1 MRTEYCGQLNLS
13 HVGQQVTLCGWVN
26 RRRDLGSLIF
36 IDMRDREGIVQVFF
50 DPDRQDA
57 FKLASE
63 LRNEFC
69 LQITGTVR
77 ARDEKNKNPDM
88 ATGEVEVFATDLT
101 IINRAEPLPLDSNQV
116 NSEEARLK
124 YRYLDLRR
132 PDMANRLKARA
143 KITSFVRR
151 FMDDNGFLDIE
162 TPMLT
167 KATPEGARDYLVPS
181 RVHKGKFYALP
192 QSPQLFKQ
200 LLMMSGFDR
209 YYQIV
214 KCFRDE
220 DLRADR
226 QPEFTQIDVET
237 SFMTAPQV
245 REIMERMVRELWQNV
260 KGVDLGD
267 FPMMTFEEAMRRY
280 GSDKPDL
287 RNPMELVDVA
297 DLLKDVEFKVFSGP
311 ANDPKGRIAALR
323 VPGGAGLSRKQI
335 DEYGKFVE
343 IYGAKGLAWMKV
355 NERAKGLE
363 GVTSPV
369 AKFLNAEIV
378 EAILSRTSAADGD
391 AIFFGADSAK
401 IVADA
406 LGALRLKLGRDL
418 AITDNAAWAPLW
430 VVDFPMFEEDGEGGL
445 TAMHHPFTAPKEMT
459 PEALK
464 AAPETAIANAYDM
477 VINGYEV
484 GGGSVRIH
492 NGQMQQTVFGILGI
506 TEQEQR
512 EKFGFLL
519 DALKYGTPPHA
530 GLAFGLDRLVMLL
543 TGTDNIRDVI
553 AFPKT
558 TAAACLMTEAPSFA
572 NPASLGELGIEVIK
586 KYQNAPADTPSEND

>member
-1 MRTEYCGQLNLS
+1 MRTEYCGQLRLS

-50 DPDRQDA
+50 DPDRADA
-57 FKLASE
+57 LKLASE

-69 LQITGTVR
+69 IQVTGTVR
-77 ARDEKNKNPDM
+77 ARDAKNVNTDM
-88 ATGEVEVFATDLT
+88 ATGEIEVLASSLT
-101 IINRAEPLPLDSNQV
+101 IINRADSLPLDANHV
-116 NSEEARLK
+116 NTEEARLK

-132 PDMANRLKARA
+132 PEMAQRLKTRA
-143 KITSFVRR
+143 KITSLVRR
-151 FMDDNGFLDIE
+151 FMDDHGFLDIE

-245 REIMERMVRELWQNV
+245 REVMEALVRHLWLEV

-267 FPMMTFEEAMRRY
+267 FPVMTFAEAERRY

-297 DLLKDVEFKVFSGP
+297 DLLKSVEFAVFAGP
-311 ANDPKGRIAALR
+311 ANDPKGRVAALR
-323 VPGGAGLSRKQI
+323 VPGGAQLSRKQI
-335 DEYGKFVE
+335 DDYGNFVK
-343 IYGAKGLAWMKV
+343 IYGAKGLAYIKV
-355 NERAKGLE
+355 NERAKGLD
-363 GVTSPV
+363 GINSPV
-369 AKFLNAEIV
+369 AKFLTADIV
-378 EAILSRTSAADGD
+378 EAILERTGAQDGD
-391 AIFFGADSAK
+391 MIFFGADNNK
-401 IVADA
+401 VVADA
-406 LGALRLKLGRDL
+406 LGALRLKLGKDL
-418 AITDNAAWAPLW
+418 SLTDEDKWAPLW
-430 VVDFPMFEEDGEGGL
+430 VIDFPMFEDDGEGGL
-445 TAMHHPFTAPKEMT
+445 TAMHHPFTAPRDMT
-459 PEALK
+459 ASELK
-464 AAPETAIANAYDM
+464 TAPEGAVANAYDM

-492 NGQMQQTVFGILGI
+492 NGEMQQTVFGILGI
-506 TEQEQR
+506 NEQEQR

-530 GLAFGLDRLVMLL
+530 GLAFGLDRLTMLL

-572 NPASLGELGIEVIK
+572 NLAALTELGIQVVK
-586 KYQNAPADTPSEND
+586 KAENN

>member
-13 HVGQQVTLCGWVN
+13 HVGQEVTLCGWVN
-26 RRRDLGSLIF
+26 RRRDLGGLIF

-50 DPDRQDA
+50 DPDHKAAYEQ
-57 FKLASE
+57 ASE

-69 LQITGTVR
+69 IQITGTVR
-77 ARDEKNKNPDM
+77 ARPDSQINKDM
-88 ATGEVEVFATDLT
+88 STGEVEIFANALN
-101 IINRAEPLPLDSNQV
+101 IINRSEPLPLDSNQT
-116 NSEEARLK
+116 NSEEQRLK

-132 PDMANRLKARA
+132 PEMADRLKTRA

-151 FMDDNGFLDIE
+151 FMDSHGFLDIE

-237 SFMTAPQV
+237 SFMTADQV
-245 REIMERMVRELWQNV
+245 REVMEKLVRELWLET
-260 KGVDLGD
+260 KGISLGD
-267 FPMMTFEEAMRRY
+267 FPVMTFAEAIRRY

-297 DLLKDVEFKVFSGP
+297 DLVKEVEFKVFSGP
-311 ANDPKGRIAALR
+311 ANDAKGRVAALR
-323 VPGGAGLSRKQI
+323 VPGGAQVTRKQI
-335 DEYGKFVE
+335 DEYGQFVS
-343 IYGAKGLAWMKV
+343 IYGAKGLAWLKV
-355 NERAKGLE
+355 NDRAAGVE
-363 GVTSPV
+363 GVQSPI
-369 AKFLNAEIV
+369 AKFLSAEV
-378 EAILSRTSAADGD
+378 LEAILARTQAESGD
-391 AIFFGADSAK
+391 ILFFGADSYK
-401 IVADA
+401 IVTDA
-406 LGALRLKLGRDL
+406 MGALRLKVGRDL
-418 AITDNAAWAPLW
+418 ALTKLGTWAPLW
-430 VVDFPMFEEDGEGGL
+430 VVDFPMFEDDSEGGL
-445 TAMHHPFTAPKEMT
+445 TAMHHPFTAPKDMS
-459 PEALK
+459 PEQLA
-464 AAPETAIANAYDM
+464 AAPTTAIANAYDM

-492 NGQMQQTVFGILGI
+492 RTEMQQQVFGILGI
-506 TEQEQR
+506 NEHEQR

-558 TAAACLMTEAPSFA
+558 TAAACLMTDAPSFA
-572 NPASLGELGIEVIK
+572 NPASLQELSISVVAK
-586 KYQNAPADTPSEND
+586 KGATDSTEEENQ

>member
-1 MRTEYCGQLNLS
+1 MRTNYCGQLNSS
-13 HVGQQVTLCGWVN
+13 HVGQEVTLCGWVN
-26 RRRDLGSLIF
+26 RRRDLGGLIF
-36 IDMRDREGIVQVFF
+36 IDMRDREGLVQVFF

-69 LQITGTVR
+69 IQLTGVVR
-77 ARDEKNKNPDM
+77 ARPESQINKDM
-88 ATGEVEVFATDLT
+88 ATGEVEIFANALT
-101 IINRAEPLPLDSNQV
+101 IVNRSEALPLDSNQT
-116 NSEEARLK
+116 NTEEARLK
-124 YRYLDLRR
+124 FRYLDLRR
-132 PDMANRLKARA
+132 PEMAQRLKTRAR
-143 KITSFVRR
+143 ISSFVRR
-151 FMDDNGFLDIE
+151 FMDDHGFLDIE

-245 REIMERMVRELWQNV
+245 REVMEKLVRELWQDV
-260 KGVDLGD
+260 KGVDLGN
-267 FPMMTFEEAMRRY
+267 FPTMTFAEAMRRF

-287 RNPMELVDVA
+287 RNPLELVDVA
-297 DLLKDVEFKVFSGP
+297 DLVKDIEFKVFSGP
-311 ANDPKGRIAALR
+311 ANDAKGRVAAIR
-323 VPGGAGLSRKQI
+323 VPGGAQLSRKQI
-335 DEYGKFVE
+335 DEYGKFIE
-343 IYGAKGLAWMKV
+343 IYGAKGLAYIKV

-363 GVTSPV
+363 GVQSPV
-369 AKFLNAEIV
+369 AKFLSEDV
-378 EAILSRTSAADGD
+378 LSAVLDRTAAQDGD
-391 AIFFGADSAK
+391 ILFFGADSAK
-401 IVADA
+401 VVTDA

-418 AITDNAAWAPLW
+418 NLTKDNSWEPLW

-445 TAMHHPFTAPKEMT
+445 AAMHHPFTAPRDMLPSELASN
-459 PEALK
+459 PVS
-464 AAPETAIANAYDM
+464 AIANAYDM

-492 NGQMQQTVFGILGI
+492 SGEMQQTVFSILGI

-572 NPASLGELGIEVIK
+572 NPASLEELAIAVVVKGK
-586 KYQNAPADTPSEND
+586 AAQDGKSENE

>member
-1 MRTEYCGQLNLS
+1 MRTEYCGQLRLS

-50 DPDRQDA
+50 DPDREEA
-57 FKLASE
+57 FQLASE

-69 LQITGTVR
+69 IQITGTVR
-77 ARDEKNKNPDM
+77 AREGRNVNGDM
-88 ATGEVEVFATDLT
+88 ATGEVEVFATELT

-116 NSEEARLK
+116 NTEEARLK

-132 PDMANRLKARA
+132 PEMAQRLKTRAR
-143 KITSFVRR
+143 ITSFVRR
-151 FMDDNGFLDIE
+151 FMDDHGFLDIE

-237 SFMTAPQV
+237 SFLTAPQV
-245 REIMERMVRELWQNV
+245 RAVMESMVRQLWQEI
-260 KGVDLGD
+260 KGVDLGP
-267 FPMMTFEEAMRRY
+267 FPVMTFAEADRRY

-297 DLLKDVEFKVFSGP
+297 DLLAQIEFKVFSGP
-311 ANDPKGRIAALR
+311 ANDPKGRVAALR
-323 VPGGAGLSRKQI
+323 VPGGAQLSRKQI
-335 DEYGKFVE
+335 DDYGKFVE
-343 IYGAKGLAWMKV
+343 IYGAKGLAYIKV
-355 NERAKGLE
+355 NQRSAGIE
-363 GVTSPV
+363 GITSPV
-369 AKFLNAEIV
+369 AKFLDANIV
-378 EAILSRTSAADGD
+378 EAILVRTQAEDGD
-391 AIFFGADSAK
+391 IIFFGADKARVVS
-401 IVADA
+401 DA
-406 LGALRLKLGRDL
+406 LGALRLKLGKEL
-418 AITDNAAWAPLW
+418 QLTDESAWAPLW

-445 TAMHHPFTAPKEMT
+445 AAMHHPFTSPRDMT
-459 PEALK
+459 AEELHAQ
-464 AAPETAIANAYDM
+464 PETAIANAYDM

-492 NGQMQQTVFGILGI
+492 NTEMQQTVFAILGI
-506 TEQEQR
+506 NEQEQR

-519 DALKYGTPPHA
+519 DALKFGTPPHA

-572 NPASLGELGIEVIK
+572 NDAALKELSITVVKKGENG
-586 KYQNAPADTPSEND
+586 

>member
-1 MRTEYCGQLNLS
+1 MRTNYCGQLNGA
-13 HVGQQVTLCGWVN
+13 HVGQKVTLCGWVN
-26 RRRDLGSLIF
+26 RRRDLGGLIF

-50 DPDRQDA
+50 DPEQKEA
-57 FKLASE
+57 FSQASE

-69 LQITGTVR
+69 IQVTGTVR
-77 ARDEKNKNPDM
+77 ARPDSQVNKNM
-88 ATGEVEVFATDLT
+88 ATGEIELAAESLSIF
-101 IINRAEPLPLDSNQV
+101 NRSEPLPLDSNQT
-116 NSEEARLK
+116 NTEERRLT

-132 PDMANRLKARA
+132 PEMSERLKTRA

-151 FMDDNGFLDIE
+151 FMDGEGFLDVE

-237 SFMTAPQV
+237 SFMSADQV
-245 REIMERMVRELWQNV
+245 REVMERMIHALWLDILN
-260 KGVDLGD
+260 VDLGA
-267 FPMMTFEEAMRRY
+267 FPVMTFAEAMRRY

-287 RNPMELVDVA
+287 RNPMELKDIA
-297 DLLKDVEFKVFSGP
+297 DLVKDVEFSVFAQA
-311 ANDPKGRIAALR
+311 ANDERCRVIALR
-323 VPGGAGLSRKQI
+323 VPGGASLTRKNI
-335 DEYGKFVE
+335 DEYTQFVG

-355 NERAKGLE
+355 NERVKGIE
-363 GVTSPV
+363 GVQSPI
-369 AKFLNAEIV
+369 AKFLTNDV
-378 EAILSRTSAADGD
+378 VNSILETTGATDGD
-391 AIFFGADSAK
+391 LIFFGAGRKGTIS
-401 IVADA
+401 DA
-406 LGALRLKLGRDL
+406 MGALRLNVGRDL
-418 AITDNAAWAPLW
+418 ELTDLNAWKPLW
-430 VVDFPMFEEDGEGGL
+430 VIDFPMFEEDEETGSL
-445 TAMHHPFTAPKEMT
+445 SAMHHPFTSPKDLSPDE
-459 PEALK
+459 L
-464 AAPETAIANAYDM
+464 TAHPVGAVANAYDM

-492 NGQMQQTVFGILGI
+492 RNEMQQAVFSILGI
-506 TEQEQR
+506 APNEQQ

-519 DALKYGTPPHA
+519 EALKFGTPPHA

-558 TAAACLMTEAPSFA
+558 TAAACLMTNAPSFA
-572 NPASLGELGIEVIK
+572 NEDALKELAIAVTQKEV
-586 KYQNAPADTPSEND
+586 SEDKE

>member
-13 HVGQQVTLCGWVN
+13 HVGQEVTLCGWVN
-26 RRRDLGSLIF
+26 RRRDLGGLIF

-50 DPDRQDA
+50 DPDQKVA
-57 FKLASE
+57 FDKAYD

-69 LQITGTVR
+69 IQIVGTVR
-77 ARDEKNKNPDM
+77 ARPDSQINKDM
-88 ATGEVEVFATDLT
+88 ATGEVEVFAHALE
-101 IINRAEPLPLDSNQV
+101 IINRSEPLPLDSNQV

-132 PDMANRLKARA
+132 PEMAERLKTRA

-151 FMDDNGFLDIE
+151 FMDSHGFLDIE

-237 SFMTAPQV
+237 SFMTADQV
-245 REIMERMVRELWQNV
+245 REVMEKLARELWLDV

-267 FPMMTFEEAMRRY
+267 FPVMTFAEAMRRF

-287 RNPMELVDVA
+287 RNPLELVDVA
-297 DLLKDVEFKVFSGP
+297 DLVKDVEFKVFSGP
-311 ANDPKGRIAALR
+311 ANDAKGRVAAIR
-323 VPGGAGLSRKQI
+323 VPGGAQLTRKQI
-335 DEYGKFVE
+335 DEYGAFVN
-343 IYGAKGLAWMKV
+343 IYGAKGLAWLKV
-355 NERAKGLE
+355 NDRAAGME
-363 GVTSPV
+363 GVQSPI
-369 AKFLNAEIV
+369 AKFLSAEV
-378 EAILSRTSAADGD
+378 LEAVLARTDAQTGDIL
-391 AIFFGADSAK
+391 FFGADSVK
-401 IVADA
+401 IVTDA
-406 LGALRLKLGRDL
+406 MGALRLKLGRDL
-418 AITDNAAWAPLW
+418 GLTQLDSWAPLW
-430 VVDFPMFEEDGEGGL
+430 VVDFPMFEEDEEGGL
-445 TAMHHPFTAPKEMT
+445 AAMHHPFTSPRDMS
-459 PEALK
+459 PEELA
-464 AAPETAIANAYDM
+464 AAPVNAIANAYDM

-492 NGQMQQTVFGILGI
+492 RSEMQQTVFSILGI
-506 TEQEQR
+506 NEHEQR

-558 TAAACLMTEAPSFA
+558 TAAACLMTDAPSFA
-572 NPASLGELGIEVIK
+572 NPASLQELAISVVK
-586 KYQNAPADTPSEND
+586 KAGAEQESE

>member
-13 HVGQQVTLCGWVN
+13 HVGQEVTLCGWVN
-26 RRRDLGSLIF
+26 RRRDLGGLIF

-50 DPDRQDA
+50 DPDEKVA
-57 FKLASE
+57 FDKAYD

-69 LQITGTVR
+69 IQIVGTVR
-77 ARDEKNKNPDM
+77 ARPDSQINKDM
-88 ATGEVEVFATDLT
+88 ATGEVEVFAHALE
-101 IINRAEPLPLDSNQV
+101 IINRSEPLPLDSNQV

-132 PDMANRLKARA
+132 PEMAERLKTRA

-151 FMDDNGFLDIE
+151 FMDSHGFLDIE

-237 SFMTAPQV
+237 SFMTADQV
-245 REIMERMVRELWQNV
+245 REVMEKLARELWLDV

-267 FPMMTFEEAMRRY
+267 FPVMTFAEAMRRF

-287 RNPMELVDVA
+287 RNPLELVDVA
-297 DLLKDVEFKVFSGP
+297 DLVKDVEFKVFSGP
-311 ANDPKGRIAALR
+311 ANDAKGRVAAIR
-323 VPGGAGLSRKQI
+323 VPGGAQLTRKQI
-335 DEYGKFVE
+335 DEYGAFVN
-343 IYGAKGLAWMKV
+343 IYGAKGLAWLKV
-355 NERAKGLE
+355 NDRSAGME
-363 GVTSPV
+363 GVQSPI
-369 AKFLNAEIV
+369 AKFLSAEV
-378 EAILSRTSAADGD
+378 LEAVLARTDAQTGDIL
-391 AIFFGADSAK
+391 FFGADSFK
-401 IVADA
+401 IVTDA
-406 LGALRLKLGRDL
+406 MGALRLKLGRDL
-418 AITDNAAWAPLW
+418 GLTQLDNWAPLW
-430 VVDFPMFEEDGEGGL
+430 VVDFPMFEEDEEGGL
-445 TAMHHPFTAPKEMT
+445 AAMHHPFTSPRDMS
-459 PEALK
+459 PEELA
-464 AAPETAIANAYDM
+464 AAPVNAIANAYDM

-492 NGQMQQTVFGILGI
+492 RSEMQQTVFSILGI
-506 TEQEQR
+506 DEHEQR

-558 TAAACLMTEAPSFA
+558 TAAACLMTDAPSFA
-572 NPASLGELGIEVIK
+572 NPAALQELAISVIK
-586 KYQNAPADTPSEND
+586 KAGAEQESE

>member
-1 MRTEYCGQLNLS
+1 MRTNYCGQLNS
-13 HVGQQVTLCGWVN
+13 AHVGQKVTLCGWVN
-26 RRRDLGSLIF
+26 RRRDLGGLIF

-50 DPDRQDA
+50 DPEQKEA
-57 FKLASE
+57 LSQASE

-69 LQITGTVR
+69 IQITGTVR
-77 ARDEKNKNPDM
+77 ARPDSQVNKNM
-88 ATGEVEVFATDLT
+88 ATGEIELAAESLSIF
-101 IINRAEPLPLDSNQV
+101 NRSEALPLDSNQT
-116 NSEEARLK
+116 NTEERRLT

-132 PDMANRLKARA
+132 PEMSQRLKTRA

-151 FMDDNGFLDIE
+151 FMDGEGFLDVE

-200 LLMMSGFDR
+200 LLMMSGIDR

-237 SFMTAPQV
+237 SFMTADQV
-245 REIMERMVRELWQNV
+245 REIMERMIHALWLDTLN
-260 KGVDLGD
+260 VDLGA
-267 FPMMTFEEAMRRY
+267 FPVMTFAEAMRRY

-287 RNPMELVDVA
+287 RNPMELKDIA
-297 DLLKDVEFKVFSGP
+297 DLVKDVEFSVFAQA
-311 ANDPKGRIAALR
+311 ANDEKCRVIALR
-323 VPGGAGLSRKQI
+323 VPGGAALTRKNI
-335 DEYGKFVE
+335 DEYTQFVG

-355 NERAKGLE
+355 NESAKGIE
-363 GVTSPV
+363 GVQSPI
-369 AKFLNAEIV
+369 AKFLNNDV
-378 EAILSRTSAADGD
+378 VNRILETTGATDGD
-391 AIFFGADSAK
+391 LIFFGAGRQGTMS
-401 IVADA
+401 DA
-406 LGALRLKLGRDL
+406 MGALRLKVGRDL
-418 AITDNAAWAPLW
+418 ELTDLKAWKPLW
-430 VVDFPMFEEDGEGGL
+430 VIDFPMFEEDEETGQL
-445 TAMHHPFTAPKEMT
+445 SAMHHPFTSPKDLSPSELIAH
-459 PEALK
+459 PVGAV
-464 AAPETAIANAYDM
+464 ANAYDM

-492 NGQMQQTVFGILGI
+492 RNEMQQAVFGILGI
-506 TEQEQR
+506 TPDEQQ

-519 DALKYGTPPHA
+519 NALKFGTPPHA

-558 TAAACLMTEAPSFA
+558 TAAACLMTNAPSFA
-572 NPASLGELGIEVIK
+572 NEDALKELAIQVVQKE
-586 KYQNAPADTPSEND
+586 ASENKE

>member
-1 MRTEYCGQLNLS
+1 MRTEYCGQINLS

-50 DPDRQDA
+50 DPDRQEA
-57 FKLASE
+57 FQLASE

-69 LQITGTVR
+69 IQLTGTVR
-77 ARDEKNKNPDM
+77 ARDEKNKNSEM

-101 IINRAEPLPLDSNQV
+101 IINRAEPLPLDPNQT

-132 PDMANRLKARA
+132 PDMAQRLKARA

-245 REIMERMVRELWQNV
+245 REIMEKMVRELWQDV
-260 KGVDLGD
+260 KGVELGD
-267 FPMMTFEEAMRRY
+267 FPMMTFAEAMRRY

-311 ANDPKGRIAALR
+311 ANDAKGRVAALR
-323 VPGGAGLSRKQI
+323 VPGGAQLSRKQI

-363 GVTSPV
+363 GVSSPV
-369 AKFLNAEIV
+369 AKFLNADIV
-378 EAILSRTSAADGD
+378 EAILSRTEAADGD
-391 AIFFGADSAK
+391 AIFFGADSEK

-418 AITDNAAWAPLW
+418 DITNGNAWAPLW
-430 VVDFPMFEEDGEGGL
+430 VVDFPMFEDDGEGGL
-445 TAMHHPFTAPKEMT
+445 TAMHHPFTAPRDMT
-459 PEALK
+459 PIDLK
-464 AAPETAIANAYDM
+464 NAPETAIANAYDM

-492 NGQMQQTVFGILGI
+492 RGDMQQTVFGILGI

-519 DALKYGTPPHA
+519 DALKFGTPPHA

-572 NPASLGELGIEVIK
+572 NPASLTELGIQVIK
-586 KYQNAPADTPSEND
+586 KDKPESN

>member
-1 MRTEYCGQLNLS
+1 MRTEYCGQINLS

-50 DPDRQDA
+50 DPDHQEA

-69 LQITGTVR
+69 IQITGTVR
-77 ARDEKNKNPDM
+77 ARDEKNKNSDM
-88 ATGEVEVFATDLT
+88 ATGEIEVFATDLT
-101 IINRAEPLPLDSNQV
+101 IINRSEPLPLDSNMA

-151 FMDDNGFLDIE
+151 FMDEHGFLDIE

-245 REIMERMVRELWQNV
+245 REIMERLVRELWLDV
-260 KGVDLGD
+260 KSVDLGD
-267 FPMMTFEEAMRRY
+267 FPQMTFAEAMRRY

-311 ANDPKGRIAALR
+311 ANDAKGRVAALR
-323 VPGGAGLSRKQI
+323 VPGGAQLSRKQI
-335 DEYGKFVE
+335 DDYGKFIE
-343 IYGAKGLAWMKV
+343 IYGARGLAYIKV

-363 GVTSPV
+363 GITSPV
-369 AKFLNAEIV
+369 AKFLSAEIV
-378 EAILSRTSAADGD
+378 EAILARTAAADGD
-391 AIFFGADSAK
+391 MIFFGADSAK
-401 IVADA
+401 VVADA

-418 AITDNAAWAPLW
+418 KITDEAAWKPLW
-430 VVDFPMFEEDGEGGL
+430 VIDFPMFEDNGEGGL
-445 TAMHHPFTAPKEMT
+445 TAMHHPFTAPKDMSPAE
-459 PEALK
+459 LNS
-464 AAPETAIANAYDM
+464 APETAIANAYDM

-506 TEQEQR
+506 AEHEQR

-519 DALKYGTPPHA
+519 DALKFGTPPHA

-543 TGTDNIRDVI
+543 TGTENIRDVI

-572 NPASLGELGIEVIK
+572 NPASLAELGIEVIK
-586 KYQNAPADTPSEND
+586 KVKDQPLENE

>member
-1 MRTEYCGQLNLS
+1 MRTEYCGQINLS

-50 DPDRQDA
+50 DPDRQEA
-57 FKLASE
+57 FQLASE

-69 LQITGTVR
+69 IQLIGTVR
-77 ARDEKNKNPDM
+77 ARDEKNKNSEM

-101 IINRAEPLPLDSNQV
+101 IINRAEPLPLDPNQT

-132 PDMANRLKARA
+132 PDMAQRLKARA

-245 REIMERMVRELWQNV
+245 REIMEKMVRELWQDV
-260 KGVDLGD
+260 KGVELGD
-267 FPMMTFEEAMRRY
+267 FPMMTFAEAMRRY

-311 ANDPKGRIAALR
+311 ANDAKGRVAALR
-323 VPGGAGLSRKQI
+323 VPGGAQLSRKQI

-363 GVTSPV
+363 GVSSPV
-369 AKFLNAEIV
+369 AKFLNADIV
-378 EAILSRTSAADGD
+378 EAILSRTEAADGD
-391 AIFFGADSAK
+391 AIFFGADSEK

-418 AITDNAAWAPLW
+418 DITNGNAWAPLW
-430 VVDFPMFEEDGEGGL
+430 VVDFPMFEDDGEGGL
-445 TAMHHPFTAPKEMT
+445 TAMHHPFTAPRDMT
-459 PEALK
+459 PIDLK
-464 AAPETAIANAYDM
+464 NAPETAIANAYDM

-492 NGQMQQTVFGILGI
+492 RGDMQQTVFGILGI

-519 DALKYGTPPHA
+519 DALKFGTPPHA

-572 NPASLGELGIEVIK
+572 NPASLTELGIQVIK
-586 KYQNAPADTPSEND
+586 KDKPESN

>member
-1 MRTEYCGQLNLS
+1 MRTEYCGQINLS

-50 DPDRQDA
+50 DPDRQEA
-57 FKLASE
+57 FQLASE

-69 LQITGTVR
+69 IQLIGTVR
-77 ARDEKNKNPDM
+77 ARDEKNKNSEM

-101 IINRAEPLPLDSNQV
+101 IINRAEPLPLDPNQT

-132 PDMANRLKARA
+132 PDMAQRLKARA

-245 REIMERMVRELWQNV
+245 REIMEKMVRELWQDV

-267 FPMMTFEEAMRRY
+267 FPMMTFAEAMRRY

-311 ANDPKGRIAALR
+311 ANDAKGRVAALR
-323 VPGGAGLSRKQI
+323 VPGGAQLSRKQI

-363 GVTSPV
+363 GVSSPV
-369 AKFLNAEIV
+369 AKFLNADIV
-378 EAILSRTSAADGD
+378 EAILSRTEAADGD
-391 AIFFGADSAK
+391 AIFFGADSEK

-418 AITDNAAWAPLW
+418 DITNGNAWAPLW
-430 VVDFPMFEEDGEGGL
+430 VVDFPMFEDDGEGGL
-445 TAMHHPFTAPKEMT
+445 TAMHHPFTAPRDMT
-459 PEALK
+459 PIDLK
-464 AAPETAIANAYDM
+464 NAPETAIANAYDM

-492 NGQMQQTVFGILGI
+492 RGDMQQTVFGILGI

-519 DALKYGTPPHA
+519 DALKFGTPPHA

-572 NPASLGELGIEVIK
+572 NPASLTELGIQVIK
-586 KYQNAPADTPSEND
+586 KDKPESN

>member
-1 MRTEYCGQLNLS
+1 MRTEYCGQINLS

-50 DPDRQDA
+50 DPDRQEA
-57 FKLASE
+57 FTLASE

-69 LQITGTVR
+69 IRIVGTVR
-77 ARDEKNKNPDM
+77 ARDEKNKNSEM
-88 ATGEVEVFATDLT
+88 ATGEIEVFATELT
-101 IINRAEPLPLDSNQV
+101 IINRSEPLPLDSNQT

-151 FMDDNGFLDIE
+151 FMDDEGFLDIE

-245 REIMERMVRELWQNV
+245 REVMERLVRNLWLDV
-260 KGVDLGD
+260 KSVDLGS
-267 FPMMTFEEAMRRY
+267 FPIMTFAEAMRRY

-297 DLLKDVEFKVFSGP
+297 DLLKDIEFKVFSGP
-311 ANDPKGRIAALR
+311 ANDAKGRVAALR
-323 VPGGAGLSRKQI
+323 VPGGAALSRKQI
-335 DEYGKFVE
+335 DDYTRFIE
-343 IYGAKGLAWMKV
+343 IYGAKGLAYIKV
-355 NERAKGLE
+355 NQRAGGLE
-363 GVTSPV
+363 GITSPV
-369 AKFLNAEIV
+369 AKFLNAGIV
-378 EAILSRTSAADGD
+378 EAILQRTAAADGD
-391 AIFFGADSAK
+391 LIFFGADRAK
-401 IVADA
+401 VVADA

-418 AITDNAAWAPLW
+418 KITNGSAWAPLW
-430 VVDFPMFEEDGEGGL
+430 VVDFPMFEDDGEQGL
-445 TAMHHPFTAPKEMT
+445 TAMHHPFTAPKDMS
-459 PEALK
+459 PEQLK
-464 AAPETAIANAYDM
+464 NAPESAIANAYDM

-506 TEQEQR
+506 SEHEQR

-519 DALKYGTPPHA
+519 DALKFGTPPHA

-558 TAAACLMTEAPSFA
+558 TAAACLMTEAPNFA
-572 NPASLGELGIEVIK
+572 NPASLTELGIEVVEK
-586 KYQNAPADTPSEND
+586 SKDQQPEKD

>member
-13 HVGQQVTLCGWVN
+13 HVGQEVTLCGWVN
-26 RRRDLGSLIF
+26 RRRDLGGLIF

-50 DPDRQDA
+50 DPDEKVA
-57 FKLASE
+57 FDKAYD

-69 LQITGTVR
+69 IQIVGTVR
-77 ARDEKNKNPDM
+77 ARPDSQINKDM
-88 ATGEVEVFATDLT
+88 ATGEVEVFAHALE
-101 IINRAEPLPLDSNQV
+101 IINRSEPLPLDSNQV

-132 PDMANRLKARA
+132 PEMAERLKTRA

-151 FMDDNGFLDIE
+151 FMDSHSFLDIE

-237 SFMTAPQV
+237 SFMTADQV
-245 REIMERMVRELWQNV
+245 REVMEKLARELWLDV

-267 FPMMTFEEAMRRY
+267 FPVMTFAEAMRRF

-287 RNPMELVDVA
+287 RNPLELVDVA
-297 DLLKDVEFKVFSGP
+297 DLVKDVEFKVFSGP
-311 ANDPKGRIAALR
+311 ANDAKGRVAAIR
-323 VPGGAGLSRKQI
+323 VPGGAQLTRKQI
-335 DEYGKFVE
+335 DEYGAFVN
-343 IYGAKGLAWMKV
+343 IYGAKGLAWLKV
-355 NERAKGLE
+355 NDRAAGME
-363 GVTSPV
+363 GVQSPI
-369 AKFLNAEIV
+369 AKFLSAEV
-378 EAILSRTSAADGD
+378 LEAVLARTDAQTGDIL
-391 AIFFGADSAK
+391 FFGADSFK
-401 IVADA
+401 IVTDA
-406 LGALRLKLGRDL
+406 MGALRLKLGRDL
-418 AITDNAAWAPLW
+418 GLTQLDSWAPLW
-430 VVDFPMFEEDGEGGL
+430 VVDFPMFEEDEEGGL
-445 TAMHHPFTAPKEMT
+445 AAMHHPFTSPRDMS
-459 PEALK
+459 PEELA
-464 AAPETAIANAYDM
+464 AAPVNAIANAYDM

-492 NGQMQQTVFGILGI
+492 RSEMQQTVFSILGI
-506 TEQEQR
+506 DEHEQR

-558 TAAACLMTEAPSFA
+558 TAAACLMTDAPSFA
-572 NPASLGELGIEVIK
+572 NPASLQELAISVVK
-586 KYQNAPADTPSEND
+586 KAGAEQESE

>member
-1 MRTEYCGQLNLS
+1 MRTNYCGQLNIA
-13 HVGQQVTLCGWVN
+13 HEGQKVTLSGWVN
-26 RRRDLGSLIF
+26 RRRDLGGLIF

-50 DPDRQDA
+50 DPDRKDI
-57 FKLASE
+57 FEKASE

-69 LQITGTVR
+69 IQITGTVR
-77 ARDEKNKNPDM
+77 ARPDSQKNKDM
-88 ATGEVEVFATDLT
+88 ATGEIEVFAEEL
-101 IINRAEPLPLDSNQV
+101 NVFNKSEPLPLDSNQT
-116 NSEEARLK
+116 NTEERRLK

-132 PDMANRLKARA
+132 PEMSERLRSRA
-143 KITSFVRR
+143 KITSFVRN
-151 FMDDNGFLDIE
+151 FMDNEGFLDVE

-200 LLMMSGFDR
+200 LLMMSGIDR

-237 SFMTAPQV
+237 SFMTAEQV
-245 REIMERMVRELWQNV
+245 REIMERMIRNLWLEV
-260 KGVDLGD
+260 KGVDLGN
-267 FPMMTFEEAMRRY
+267 FPIMTFAEAMRRY

-297 DLLKDVEFKVFSGP
+297 DIVKGVEFAVFSGP
-311 ANDPKGRIAALR
+311 ANDPKGRVAALK
-323 VPGGAGLSRKQI
+323 VPGGAAMTRKQI
-335 DEYGKFVE
+335 DEYGQFVG

-355 NERAKGLE
+355 NERAQGLE
-363 GVTSPV
+363 GIQSPV
-369 AKFLNAEIV
+369 AKFLNEDVINQ
-378 EAILSRTSAADGD
+378 LLDRTGAVDGD
-391 AIFFGADSAK
+391 ILLFGAGAKNVVTDSM
-401 IVADA
+401 
-406 LGALRLKLGRDL
+406 GALRLKVGRDFEL
-418 AITDNAAWAPLW
+418 TDLNSWQPLW
-430 VVDFPMFEEDGEGGL
+430 VIDFPMFEDNGEGGL
-445 TAMHHPFTAPKEMT
+445 TAMHHPFTSPKDFS
-459 PEALK
+459 PEELASK
-464 AAPETAIANAYDM
+464 PEEAVANAYDM

-492 NGQMQQTVFGILGI
+492 RNEMQQTVFSILGI
-506 TEQEQR
+506 NEEDQR

-558 TAAACLMTEAPSFA
+558 TAAACLMTNAPSHA
-572 NPASLGELGIEVIK
+572 NPDALTELAIAVVAKDE
-586 KYQNAPADTPSEND
+586 E

>member
-13 HVGQQVTLCGWVN
+13 HVGQEVTLCGWVN
-26 RRRDLGSLIF
+26 RRRDLGGLIF

-50 DPDRQDA
+50 DPDQKVA
-57 FKLASE
+57 FDKAYD

-69 LQITGTVR
+69 IQIVGTVR
-77 ARDEKNKNPDM
+77 ARPDSQINKDM
-88 ATGEVEVFATDLT
+88 ATGEVEVFAHALE
-101 IINRAEPLPLDSNQV
+101 IINRSEPLPLDSNQV

-132 PDMANRLKARA
+132 PEMAERLKTRA

-151 FMDDNGFLDIE
+151 FMDSHGFLDIE

-237 SFMTAPQV
+237 SFMTADQV
-245 REIMERMVRELWQNV
+245 REVMEKLARELWLDV

-267 FPMMTFEEAMRRY
+267 FPVMTFAEAMRRF

-287 RNPMELVDVA
+287 RNPLELVDVA
-297 DLLKDVEFKVFSGP
+297 DLVKDVEFKVFSGP
-311 ANDPKGRIAALR
+311 ANDAKGRVAAIR
-323 VPGGAGLSRKQI
+323 VPGGAQLTRKQI
-335 DEYGKFVE
+335 DEYGAFVN
-343 IYGAKGLAWMKV
+343 IYGAKGLAWLKV
-355 NERAKGLE
+355 NDRAAGIE
-363 GVTSPV
+363 GVQSPI
-369 AKFLNAEIV
+369 AKFLSADVLEG
-378 EAILSRTSAADGD
+378 ILVRTDAQTGD
-391 AIFFGADSAK
+391 ILFFGADSVK
-401 IVADA
+401 IVTDA
-406 LGALRLKLGRDL
+406 MGALRLKLGRDL
-418 AITDNAAWAPLW
+418 ALTQLDSWAPLW
-430 VVDFPMFEEDGEGGL
+430 VVDFPMFEEDDEGGL
-445 TAMHHPFTAPKEMT
+445 AAMHHPFTSPRDMS
-459 PEALK
+459 PEELA
-464 AAPETAIANAYDM
+464 AAPVNAIANAYDM

-492 NGQMQQTVFGILGI
+492 RSEMQQTVFSILGI
-506 TEQEQR
+506 NEHEQR

-558 TAAACLMTEAPSFA
+558 TAAACLMTDAPSFA
-572 NPASLGELGIEVIK
+572 NPAALQELAISVVK
-586 KYQNAPADTPSEND
+586 KAGAEQESE